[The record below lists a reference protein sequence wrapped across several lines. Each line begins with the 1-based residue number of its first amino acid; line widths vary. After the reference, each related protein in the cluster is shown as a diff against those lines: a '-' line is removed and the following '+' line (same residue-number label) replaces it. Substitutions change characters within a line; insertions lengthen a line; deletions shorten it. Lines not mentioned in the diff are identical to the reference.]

1 MKISQIMMGMQPSAT
16 RVLAE
21 KAKDL
26 KSKGVPVISFTTG
39 EPDFSSPEASVRYA
53 AQAMAENKTFY
64 TATAGITELKQA
76 VIDYYNERFG
86 LTYQNDQVII
96 GAGAKP
102 LVFEA
107 LGTIIDPGD
116 EVILSAPSWVSYVEQ
131 IKFFGG
137 KPVIVHSKEK
147 TFELDTHRIKD
158 AITEKTA
165 AIIINSPHNPTG
177 VVYDQQAIESLCDI
191 ACSNNI
197 TIINDE
203 IYERII
209 FDGLHYRN
217 PLCYKPEAVDHIL
230 NINGVSK
237 TYAMTGW
244 RIGYA
249 LGPGK
254 LIKKMGALQGHL
266 TSGACSIAQW
276 AALGAIKESQKEVE
290 NMVIEYQNR
299 KEIVTAELDQF
310 PLISYTKPKGAF
322 YVFLDIR
329 ETIGKS
335 IDRHVITDDI
345 VFSQEL
351 LDKAHVAVVP
361 GTAFLLSGHI
371 RISYAV
377 GQNDI
382 RTGLD
387 RMKTFL
393 ENLS

>member
-1 MKISQIMMGMQPSAT
+1 MKISQSLIRMQPSAT

-21 KAKDL
+21 KAEDL

-39 EPDFSSPEASVRYA
+39 EPDFSSPEASMRYA
-53 AQAMAENKTFY
+53 AKAMTEDKTFY
-64 TATAGITELKQA
+64 TATAGIKELKQA

-86 LTYQNDQVII
+86 LKYQNDQVII

-102 LVFEA
+102 IIFEA

-137 KPVIVHSKEK
+137 KPVIVESKEK
-147 TFELDTHRIKD
+147 TFEIDTHKFRD
-158 AITEKTA
+158 AITKKTV
-165 AIIINSPHNPTG
+165 AIIINSPNNPTG
-177 VVYDQQAIESLCDI
+177 VVYDQKTMESLCDL
-191 ACSNNI
+191 ACSHNI

-203 IYERII
+203 VYERII
-209 FDGLHYRN
+209 FDGIHYRN
-217 PLCYKPEAVDHIL
+217 PLCYRPEAVDHIL

-249 LGPGK
+249 LGPEK

-276 AALGAIKESQKEVE
+276 AALGAIRESQKEVE

-299 KEIVTAELDQF
+299 KEIVTAELNRF
-310 PLISYTKPKGAF
+310 PFISYAKPQGAF

-335 IDRHVITDDI
+335 AGGDIISDDI
-345 VFSQEL
+345 VFSREL
-351 LDKAHVAVVP
+351 LEKGHVAVIP
-361 GTAFLLSGHI
+361 GTAFLLPGHV
-371 RISYAV
+371 RISFAT
-377 GQNDI
+377 GEKEI
-382 RTGLD
+382 RSGMK
-387 RMKTFL
+387 RMKAFL
-393 ENLS
+393 ETLS